1 MIIVAGYYIDRQ
13 IIKNKNSIEDLTL
26 EELEQ
31 RMEKIVEDNIL
42 ITSHEKEG
50 KNGKA
55 KPKRNGLQK
64 KQ

>member
-31 RMEKIVEDNIL
+31 RMEKIVEDNIF
-42 ITSHEKEG
+42 IIFIIR
-50 KNGKA
+50 KNSM
-55 KPKRNGLQK
+55 L
-64 KQ
+64 

>member
-55 KPKRNGLQK
+55 KPKRNG
-64 KQ
+64 